1 MIRDINQD
9 GLPDIYNCNDF
20 QTPDRLWVNKGN
32 GRFQLVEEKALRH
45 RSYFA
50 MAVDFADIN
59 RDEHDD
65 FVADMMS
72 PEHLLEM
79 TQIGVTNPF
88 AKPIDEFIDR
98 PIIHRNTLFV
108 NRGDN
113 TYMETANYGGVAA
126 TEWTWGLTFM
136 DVDLDGLEDLLIAN
150 GMRLTRRI
158 LTLSSARPSSASF
171 LWRSRAKRF
180 SLFPPLTV
188 PNMVYRNTGAAALY
202 RGWRRLG
209 VSVEKDVSHGIS
221 LCDLD
226 NDGDQDVVV
235 SCLNAN
241 ILVYRNNATAPRV
254 SVALRGA
261 RVTRAASGRV
271 SPYVAGRTNSRRK

>member
-59 RDEHDD
+59 RDGHDD
-65 FVADMMS
+65 FFVADMMS

-113 TYMETANYGGVAA
+113 TYMETANYSGVAA
-126 TEWTWGLTFM
+126 TEWTWGSTFM

-150 GMRLTRRI
+150 GH
-158 LTLSSARPSSASF
+158 AF
-171 LWRSRAKRF
+171 
-180 SLFPPLTV
+180 
-188 PNMVYRNTGAAALY
+188 G
-202 RGWRRLG
+202 
-209 VSVEKDVSHGIS
+209 H
-221 LCDLD
+221 
-226 NDGDQDVVV
+226 
-235 SCLNAN
+235 
-241 ILVYRNNATAPRV
+241 
-254 SVALRGA
+254 
-261 RVTRAASGRV
+261 
-271 SPYVAGRTNSRRK
+271 AGS